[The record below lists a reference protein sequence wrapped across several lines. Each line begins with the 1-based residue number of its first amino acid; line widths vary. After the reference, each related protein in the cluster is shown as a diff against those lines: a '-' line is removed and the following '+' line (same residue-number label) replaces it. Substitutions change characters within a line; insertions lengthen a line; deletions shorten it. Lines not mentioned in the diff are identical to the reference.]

1 MLNVWSC
8 SNLRSIVH
16 EKLLITHSEE
26 VRQKEH
32 LEQIGKRQ
40 LLAEQQ
46 ISKLE
51 AELAEEQRKKNELVS
66 SIVVIGVEQ

>member
-1 MLNVWSC
+1 MFIDIFY
-8 SNLRSIVH
+8 SNLRSIIH
-16 EKLLITHSEE
+16 EKLLITHGEE

-32 LEQIGKRQ
+32 LDQVTKRQ

-51 AELAEEQRKKNELVS
+51 TELAEEQRKKNELA
-66 SIVVIGVEQ
+66 